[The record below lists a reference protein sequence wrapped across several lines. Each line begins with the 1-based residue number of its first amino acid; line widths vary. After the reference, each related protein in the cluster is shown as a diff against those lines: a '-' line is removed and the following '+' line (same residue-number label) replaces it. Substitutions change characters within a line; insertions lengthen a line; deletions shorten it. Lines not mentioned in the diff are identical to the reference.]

1 MKKSLIA
8 LAALATVATAA
19 QAQSS
24 VTMYGIIDAGI
35 TTMSNVASGSDNK
48 TATGMTNGGLSTSRW
63 GFRGSEDLGG
73 GLKANFNLEGEF
85 LADTGTNVSNDSIL
99 FGRQAWVGFSG
110 NFGDVKLGR
119 QNAISYA
126 TGVAFDPLGGNNIG
140 GFIAAG
146 AYGQTRIQ
154 NAITYVTPTYSGL
167 KLSLQTGTVTTSTG
181 ADNET
186 AGVFAAN
193 RNTGIQLDYTLG
205 NFSASITGSKV
216 NGAGGTT
223 GNDYMGYF
231 AAYDFGV
238 AKVLGGS
245 FVNEPVTVTSTSKVT
260 HNYVGAQIPVKS
272 NIKLNVIA
280 QEIKNQTAGK
290 TPKVYAASAVYS
302 LSKRTDLYGIVAKS
316 DQDGT
321 STQTIT
327 SSTKY
332 VGFYSVNAGINQTAF
347 SVGVRH
353 SF

>member
-24 VTMYGIIDAGI
+24 VTMYGIIDAGVS
-35 TTMSNVASGSDNK
+35 TVSHVG
-48 TATGMTNGGLSTSRW
+48 TANATVTGMTNGGLSTPRW
-63 GFRGSEDLGG
+63 GFRGTEDLGG

-85 LADTGTNVSNDSIL
+85 LADTGTNISNDSIL
-99 FGRQAWVGFSG
+99 FGRAAWVGLSG

-119 QNAISYA
+119 QNALSYA

-146 AYGQTRIQ
+146 NYGQVRIQ
-154 NAITYVTPTYSGL
+154 NAVTYVSPTYAGVT
-167 KLSLQTGTVTTSTG
+167 LSLQTGTVTTTSG

-186 AGVFAAN
+186 AGSFPAN
-193 RNTGIQLDYTLG
+193 RNTGIQVNYASG
-205 NFSASITGSKV
+205 KFSAAVTGSKV

-238 AKVLGGS
+238 AKVMAGS
-245 FVNEPVTVTSTSKVT
+245 FINEPVTVTSTSKIT
-260 HNYVGAQIPVKS
+260 HNYVGAQVPVRANLKV
-272 NIKLNVIA
+272 NVIA
-280 QEIKNQTAGK
+280 QEVKNQTAGL

-316 DQDGT
+316 SQDGA
-321 STQTIT
+321 SSQGIVN
-327 SSTKY
+327 STKY
-332 VGFYSVNAGINQTAF
+332 AGFSTVVNGVDQTGL